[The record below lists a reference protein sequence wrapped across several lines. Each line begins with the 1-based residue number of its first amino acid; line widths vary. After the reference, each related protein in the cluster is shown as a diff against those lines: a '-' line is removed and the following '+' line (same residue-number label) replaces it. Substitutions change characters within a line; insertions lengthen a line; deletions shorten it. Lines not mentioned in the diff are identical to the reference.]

1 MESYFHSYQ
10 GLFFSFWMRHSF
22 ENLMK
27 TVDFLVSPRVY
38 VHGGGRGGWEGDSH
52 KHTYTVLHTV
62 LGSSYIF

>member
-1 MESYFHSYQ
+1 
-10 GLFFSFWMRHSF
+10 
-22 ENLMK
+22 MK